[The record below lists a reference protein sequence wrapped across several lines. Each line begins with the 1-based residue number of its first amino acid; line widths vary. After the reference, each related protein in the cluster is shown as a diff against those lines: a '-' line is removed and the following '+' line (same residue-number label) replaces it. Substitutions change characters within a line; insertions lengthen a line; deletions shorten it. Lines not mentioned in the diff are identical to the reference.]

1 MVFGRGQWRSVFERR
16 TDNLSWLSE
25 ALTGEPQDGGTIDES
40 VGGGDS
46 GSLGGEE
53 SLPLCET
60 CVGGENNGS
69 LSVPGGDDA
78 EQIVGCI

>member
-1 MVFGRGQWRSVFERR
+1 MVFGRGQGRSIFERR
-16 TDNLSWLSE
+16 TDNVSWLSE

-40 VGGGDS
+40 VGGGDG
-46 GSLGGEE
+46 GSLRGEE
-53 SLPLCET
+53 SLPLGKP

-78 EQIVGCI
+78 EQIVSCL

>member
-1 MVFGRGQWRSVFERR
+1 MFRGCRKLLPVNRKMVAPSTSRSGVA
-16 TDNLSWLSE
+16 T
-25 ALTGEPQDGGTIDES
+25 A
-40 VGGGDS
+40 V
-46 GSLGGEE
+46 SLGGEE

-78 EQIVGCI
+78 EQIVGCL